1 MSDRVEVLRSRLL
14 LLRHREGDRGALGG
28 LVGLWE
34 RPLLYYLRR
43 LLDSEEDAWDALQET
58 WLIVV
63 RELPRLRDDAAFPAW
78 AYTIARRVAF
88 RTRRRSRPSQE
99 LPDDDHSE
107 ASLVRDEEPSLAG
120 FDPIDLHRGLARL
133 GIAHRDV
140 LTLHVLE
147 GFSIAEIAAITGAIE
162 GTVKSRLFHAKR
174 AMRKLLEGGSP

>member
-1 MSDRVEVLRSRLL
+1 MSDRVDVLRSRWL
-14 LLRHREGDRGALGG
+14 LLRHRQGDRAALGG
-28 LVGLWE
+28 LVSLWE

-78 AYTIARRVAF
+78 AYTIARRVVF
-88 RTRRRSRPSQE
+88 RARQHTRPTLE
-99 LPDDDHSE
+99 LPNDDHPE
-107 ASLVRDEEPSLAG
+107 APVVGDEEPSLAG
-120 FDPIDLHRGLARL
+120 FDPLDIHRGLARL
-133 GIAHRDV
+133 GLVHRDV

-147 GFSIAEIAAITGAIE
+147 GFSIAEIAAITGVVE

-174 AMRKLLEGGSP
+174 AMRTMLEGGWS